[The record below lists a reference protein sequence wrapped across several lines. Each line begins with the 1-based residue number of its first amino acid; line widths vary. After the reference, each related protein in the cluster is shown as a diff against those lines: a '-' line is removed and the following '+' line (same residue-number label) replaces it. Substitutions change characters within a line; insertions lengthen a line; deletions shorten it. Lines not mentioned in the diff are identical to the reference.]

1 MTTKKPLFKLLCVSA
16 LTLLSV
22 AAGFNAQADECK
34 PKHTIKTVTPGTLT
48 VTSVIIPPFIFKGE
62 NDAFTGIDVDI
73 LREFAKENCLKV
85 NHVITD
91 SAAAIQYVV
100 ASRSDV
106 AVGAWYRTAERAKVL
121 GITSPVY
128 LEQAAIYSR
137 DGATK
142 FEQLKGRKV
151 GTVQGYLW
159 VPELKKL
166 YGSDLSLY
174 PNAVG
179 LAQDISTGRIEAA
192 VNTYSI
198 GAEAQRQGGLSKD
211 LQIKVVEP
219 DERVKSSVYP
229 AQSGFLYTKGNAQ
242 LGAGLDD
249 TIKQMKDNGAIAG
262 LLTKYGLDASA
273 ADTGAPRY
281 ADE

>member
-1 MTTKKPLFKLLCVSA
+1 MMSKKPLFKLSFASA
-16 LTLLSV
+16 ITLLCLAS
-22 AAGFNAQADECK
+22 GIAQADECK
-34 PKHTIKTVTPGTLT
+34 PKHVIKTITPGTLT
-48 VTSVIIPPFIFKGE
+48 VSSVIIPPFVLKGE
-62 NDAFTGIDVDI
+62 DNSYSGLDVDVV
-73 LREFAKENCLKV
+73 REFAKENCLTV

-100 ASRSDV
+100 SSRSDISI
-106 AVGAWYRTAERAKVL
+106 GGWYRTAQRAKAM
-121 GITSPVY
+121 GISSPVY

-137 DGATK
+137 DGAST
-142 FEQLKGRKV
+142 FEELKGRKV

-159 VPELKKL
+159 VPELKKI
-166 YGSDLSLY
+166 YGNDLSLY
-174 PNAVG
+174 PTAVG

-192 VNTYSI
+192 VNTYAI

-211 LQIKVVEP
+211 VKIKVVQG

-229 AQSGFLYTKGNAQ
+229 AQTGFIFSRDNAE
-242 LGAGLDD
+242 LAAGLND
-249 TIKQMKDNGAIAG
+249 TIKEMKDSGAIAG
-262 LLTKYGLDASA
+262 LLRKYGLEASA